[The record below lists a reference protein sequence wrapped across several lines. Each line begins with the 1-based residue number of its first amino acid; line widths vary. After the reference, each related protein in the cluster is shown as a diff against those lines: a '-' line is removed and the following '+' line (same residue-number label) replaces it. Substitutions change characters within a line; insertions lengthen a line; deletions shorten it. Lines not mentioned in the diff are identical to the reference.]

1 MIQKLNVLQYIAQ
14 NKVLIPESVTLEM
27 LLSAFL

>member
-1 MIQKLNVLQYIAQ
+1 MIQKLNVLQYIGQ
-14 NKVLIPESVTLEM
+14 NKVLIPEAVTLEM

>member
-14 NKVLIPESVTLEM
+14 NKELIPEAWILEM
-27 LLSAFL
+27 LLSLFL